1 MDKVDKILQE
11 LAGFRGEF
19 TEYKGNMERRMGNVE
34 EGNGKILEQVN
45 GMKLNCVKQI
55 AEIANNRK
63 DIDEHKDDHKDGATS
78 REKLAIVGSYIL
90 QILLRL
96 KVLPA
101 GG

>member
-19 TEYKGNMERRMGNVE
+19 TEYKGNMQRRMGNVE
-34 EGNGKILEQVN
+34 KVNGEILTQVN
-45 GMKLNCVKQI
+45 GIKINCV
-55 AEIANNRK
+55 AREGEIVNNRK
-63 DIDEHKDDHKDGATS
+63 DIDEHKEDHKEGATS

-96 KVLPA
+96 KILPA

>member
-1 MDKVDKILQE
+1 MDKVDKILTE

-19 TEYKGNMERRMGNVE
+19 TEYKGNMERRLANVE

-45 GMKLNCVKQI
+45 GMKLNCVTQI

-63 DIDEHKDDHKDGATS
+63 DIDEHKDDHKDGATVK
-78 REKLAIVGSYIL
+78 EKWAIVGSYIL

-96 KVLPA
+96 KILPN